1 MLRGY
6 EPLLLAA
13 GQKGHRH
20 ILIRSLI
27 CLEPFRFDGWPFN
40 DTTIG
45 MGQAQ
50 GPSLRDQAERFLRA
64 ELHQIVIDLRDLN
77 LFSSAQIVSRERAI
91 ALGIADAMVPIMT
104 PSAKPAPR
112 PRPKRLTP
120 AVPTAPE
127 LTDGLGS
134 EF

>member
-1 MLRGY
+1 
-6 EPLLLAA
+6 
-13 GQKGHRH
+13 
-20 ILIRSLI
+20 
-27 CLEPFRFDGWPFN
+27 LEPFRFDGWPFN